1 MLYPLSY
8 GGCRSPRLS
17 GSETVRHRFSCST
30 RFGVVQTVHLVVNP
44 VAHQGLSVKVAAK
57 AGAIIESTGH
67 EVLVVTPKSAT
78 GIGAALDRTGVPVER
93 IIGVGGDGL
102 VHAIVGEAV
111 QRQVPLGLVPSGSG
125 NDFGRAFGLPKRLK
139 KAVAVALSDA
149 RPVDLLRV
157 GDRYVASVATAGFS
171 ADVNER
177 ANGMSFPPGQS
188 KYAAATLLQIPK
200 MSSFPITIE
209 NDGVS
214 RDIEVS
220 MIAIANTAYFGGGMK
235 VCPTASATDGLLDI
249 LTVGP
254 VGKLEMLAF
263 LPTTFWGGHM
273 NHRAVES
280 STASQLTVTMPD
292 DVQLWGDGEPMSLGP
307 FTVSIAPGC
316 LLLAGAR

>member
-1 MLYPLSY
+1 M
-8 GGCRSPRLS
+8 
-17 GSETVRHRFSCST
+17 
-30 RFGVVQTVHLVVNP
+30 QTVHLVVNP
-44 VAHQGLSVKVAAK
+44 VANQGLSVKVADKAK
-57 AGAIIESTGH
+57 AIIESLGH
-67 EVLVVTPKSAT
+67 QVVVVTPKSAA
-78 GIGAALDRTGVPVER
+78 GIGAALDETGVPVER

-111 QRQVPLGLVPSGSG
+111 GRQVPLGLVPSGTG

-149 RPVDLLRV
+149 KPVDLLRV

-177 ANGMSFPPGQS
+177 ANGMSFPPGQL
-188 KYAAATLLQIPK
+188 KYAAATLLEIPK
-200 MSSFPITIE
+200 MSSVPITIE
-209 NDGVS
+209 SEGIARNLD
-214 RDIEVS
+214 VS

-235 VCPTASATDGLLDI
+235 VCPLASATDGRLDL

-254 VGKLEMLAF
+254 VSKFEMLAF

-280 STASQLTVTMPD
+280 STASELTVTLPD
-292 DVQLWGDGEPMSLGP
+292 DVQLWGDGEPMSMGP
-307 FTVSIAPGC
+307 FTVSVAPGC
-316 LLLAGAR
+316 LLLAGAS